1 MSKKMS
7 IGSLA
12 FCQRLTCS
20 LEIEVPFI
28 TACFGND
35 ISIVPIMVGR
45 VATERK
51 TKIAEYLSF

>member
-1 MSKKMS
+1 MLKKTS

-12 FCQRLTCS
+12 FCQRVTCS
-20 LEIEVPFI
+20 LEIEIPFI

-45 VATERK
+45 VTTERK
-51 TKIAEYLSF
+51 KRIAE